1 MKQRIAVCFKYV
13 SLLLKTALTTQS
25 EEGSGLG
32 IFLRALLRKRHFS
45 VRQVIGVNLAGFAF
59 FAAVVIPQ
67 TQTMISGLEVAMTTQ
82 RNVVVVDA
90 TPSVFQWPFRQ
101 FGISQEF
108 STVHP
113 AMDLT
118 NPFGTPIYPIGDGVV
133 TWIKYLPYGYGT
145 HVFITHADGLQSLYA
160 HMNKIYVHE
169 GQTVTKTTKIGE
181 IGLTGWTTGPHLHME
196 IYDNSTPTNPL
207 EVLPEI
213 KNVQ

>member
-1 MKQRIAVCFKYV
+1 MKQRIQHCFRKLT
-13 SLLLKTALTTQS
+13 SLLTTALTTQS

-59 FAAVVIPQ
+59 FAAVIIPQ
-67 TQTMISGLEVAMTTQ
+67 TQTMVSDLEVTMATQ

-90 TPSVFQWPFRQ
+90 APSVLQWPFRS

-108 STVHP
+108 SVVHP
-113 AMDLT
+113 GMDLT
-118 NPFGTPIYPIGDGVV
+118 NQFGTPIYPVGDGVV
-133 TWIKYLPYGYGT
+133 SWIKYLPYGYGYHLLVT
-145 HVFITHADGLQSLYA
+145 HTDGLQSLYA

-169 GQTVTKTTKIGE
+169 GQEVTKTTKIGE
-181 IGLTGWTTGPHLHME
+181 VGLTGWTTGSHLHLE
-196 IYDNSTPTNPL
+196 VYENSTPTNPI

-213 KNVQ
+213 KDQ